1 MILGKTMGKL
11 FTVCEWIMKLAYVN
25 LLWFLFSIAGLII
38 FGFFPA
44 TVALFTIVRKWILK
58 ETDLPIWR
66 TFLAVFLKEFKN
78 ANKLGSVFIFS
89 GIFLAFDVFYIR
101 TVEGLFQFI
110 LIVPLLI
117 IAALYLMI
125 LLYIFPIYVHYDFKL
140 KEYIK
145 NAFFLSIFHFH
156 ITLLMLISLVA
167 ILFLLLYEPGL
178 TPFFGAVS
186 IAWIFMFCGMYS
198 FNRLNVRKSKISNV

>member
-44 TVALFTIVRKWILK
+44 TVALFTIIRKWILK

-66 TFLAVFLKEFKN
+66 TFKTVFLKEFKN
-78 ANKLGSVFIFS
+78 SNKLGLVFIFS
-89 GIFLAFDVFYIR
+89 GIFLVFDVFYIR
-101 TVEGLFQFI
+101 TVEGVFQFI
-110 LIVPLLI
+110 LIIPLLI
-117 IAALYLMI
+117 IAAIYLMV
-125 LLYIFPIYVHYDFKL
+125 LLYIFPIYVHYEFKL
-140 KEYIK
+140 KDYVK

-156 ITLLMLISLVA
+156 ITLLMLISLVSIS
-167 ILFLLLYEPGL
+167 ILMLYQPGL
-178 TPFFGAVS
+178 IPFFSVVS

-198 FNRLNVRKSKISNV
+198 FNRIDERQGKISKV

>member
-117 IAALYLMI
+117 ITAVYLMI

-178 TPFFGAVS
+178 TPFFSAVS

-198 FNRLNVRKSKISNV
+198 FNRLDVRKSKISNV

>member
-11 FTVCEWIMKLAYVN
+11 FTICEWIMKLAYVN

-58 ETDLPIWR
+58 EADLPIWR

-78 ANKLGSVFIFS
+78 ANKLGLVFIFS

-117 IAALYLMI
+117 ITAVYLMI

-156 ITLLMLISLVA
+156 ITLLMLVSLVA

-178 TPFFGAVS
+178 TPFFSAVS
-186 IAWIFMFCGMYS
+186 IAWVFMFCGMYS
-198 FNRLNVRKSKISNV
+198 FDRLDVRKSKISNV

>member
-11 FTVCEWIMKLAYVN
+11 FTICEWIMKLAYVN

-58 ETDLPIWR
+58 EADLPIWG

-78 ANKLGSVFIFS
+78 ANKLGLVFIFS

-117 IAALYLMI
+117 ITAVYLMI

-178 TPFFGAVS
+178 TPFFSAVS
-186 IAWIFMFCGMYS
+186 IAWVFMFCGMYS
-198 FNRLNVRKSKISNV
+198 FNRIDVRKSKISNV

>member
-11 FTVCEWIMKLAYVN
+11 FTVCEWIMKFAYVN

-66 TFLAVFLKEFKN
+66 TFLTVFLKEFKN
-78 ANKLGSVFIFS
+78 SNKLGLVFIFS
-89 GIFLAFDVFYIR
+89 GIFLVFDVFYIR
-101 TVEGLFQFI
+101 TVEGVFQFI
-110 LIVPLLI
+110 LIIPLLI
-117 IAALYLMI
+117 IAAVYLMV
-125 LLYIFPIYVHYDFKL
+125 LLYIFPIYVHYEFKL
-140 KEYIK
+140 KDYVK

-156 ITLLMLISLVA
+156 ITLLMIISLVA
-167 ILFLLLYEPGL
+167 ISFLLLYQPGL
-178 TPFFGAVS
+178 IPFFSTVT

-198 FNRLNVRKSKISNV
+198 FNRIDARQSKFSKV

>member
-44 TVALFTIVRKWILK
+44 TVALFTIIRKWILK

-66 TFLAVFLKEFKN
+66 TFKTVFLKEFKN
-78 ANKLGSVFIFS
+78 SNKLGLVFIFS
-89 GIFLAFDVFYIR
+89 GIFLVFDVFYIR
-101 TVEGLFQFI
+101 TVEGVFQFI
-110 LIVPLLI
+110 LIIPLLI
-117 IAALYLMI
+117 IAAIYLMV

-140 KEYIK
+140 KDYVK

-156 ITLLMLISLVA
+156 ITLLMLISLVSIS
-167 ILFLLLYEPGL
+167 ILMLYQPGL
-178 TPFFGAVS
+178 IPFFSVVS

-198 FNRLNVRKSKISNV
+198 FNRIDERQGKISKV